1 MRLHARLST
10 IVLGAIGYVIC
21 TCNIVAGAITYTS
34 DTNLS
39 DFTTGVTFGNFTNRG
54 ALSGDLPGSLPTE
67 ATINAGNRVYGND
80 QSPPVLVDFPAP
92 TANIRVFPN
101 IDHFGANYDGYQYTI
116 EGSND
121 GIVYTP
127 LFNAITVAGAG
138 EPFTLETYSGTGP
151 TSVNNILIGTGGGE
165 GITGYIADFSFAN
178 AYRYFSFGA
187 SIMAINSGNADQE
200 LSAVASFVPEPTTGL
215 MLLMGVGVLSIAVRC
230 SPGDWPVG

>member
-1 MRLHARLST
+1 MRLLAWTRT
-10 IVLGAIGYVIC
+10 VVLGATACVIC
-21 TCNIVAGAITYTS
+21 TSNIAAGAITYTS

-54 ALSGDLPGSLPTE
+54 ALGGDLPGSLPTA

-80 QSPPVLVDFPAP
+80 RSPPVLVDFPAP
-92 TANIRVFPN
+92 TANLRVFPN
-101 IDHFGANYDGYQYTI
+101 IDHFGANFDGYQYTI

-138 EPFTLETYSGTGP
+138 EPFILETYSGTGP

-165 GITGYIADFSFAN
+165 GITGYIADFRFAT

-187 SIMAINSGNADQE
+187 SIMAINNGNADQE
-200 LSAVASFVPEPTTGL
+200 LSAVGSFVPEPGSLELFSVGL
-215 MLLMGVGVLSIAVRC
+215 GGLGIAKLRRRV
-230 SPGDWPVG
+230 VE